1 MLRYLRWDH
10 LFQTLQDTYYRPPA
24 SRRQRRVPGV
34 KTVFLRWNDTLSF
47 SSPDFQQGILHAEAR
62 VAHVEVMDLI
72 CNKFNLPCTLGSYAR
87 LGLLHWSFGHQLV
100 RRDGS
105 IFWSTESAYGSA
117 TAGVVRRRRDVL
129 HVHGSE
135 YVGNQRNAL
144 CCESICFFTVS
155 GLSKIDVVVPGD
167 SLTFVLGRWFR
178 PHRASTR
185 RDSQFRPICPAPL
198 DLNHS
203 L

>member
-1 MLRYLRWDH
+1 M
-10 LFQTLQDTYYRPPA
+10 
-24 SRRQRRVPGV
+24 
-34 KTVFLRWNDTLSF
+34 
-47 SSPDFQQGILHAEAR
+47 
-62 VAHVEVMDLI
+62 
-72 CNKFNLPCTLGSYAR
+72 
-87 LGLLHWSFGHQLV
+87 

-203 L
+203 LWQYAKSNRSRRSLVKPNGMPTHSFVRHANMFGKTHPEQQACLQREKNAYLVYHRTT